1 MEDTHM
7 NLNELLEIVK
17 EMADV
22 SNVNAETKLSEVF
35 SSFEFVK
42 FVLLLEDRLD
52 RELDDETLIFD
63 ENRTLGKLLSTLN

>member
-1 MEDTHM
+1 M